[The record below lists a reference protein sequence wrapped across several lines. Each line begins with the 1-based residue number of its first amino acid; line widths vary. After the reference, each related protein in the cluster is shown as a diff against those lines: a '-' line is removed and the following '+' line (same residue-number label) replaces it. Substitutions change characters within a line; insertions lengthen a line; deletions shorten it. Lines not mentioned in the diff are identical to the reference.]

1 MGDKNIQKGKQKGTN
16 LTCGITSSER
26 AKELGK
32 KGGLSKGKNASKR
45 REMKET
51 LNIFLDMSIRSGRTT
66 DIDNVNSLPELAER
80 NITVAEAMA
89 IKVVQKAL
97 NGDLNAFE
105 LIRDTI
111 GERPHEK
118 VEISHNEAE
127 TTKLDSILEQLKENE
142 DEKWISIIWKVY
154 RFYEA

>member
-16 LTCGITSSER
+16 LKCGITSSEK

-32 KGGLSKGKNASKR
+32 KGGIAKRENDKKR

-51 LNIFLDMSIRSGRTT
+51 LNIFLDMSIKSGRTT
-66 DIDNVNSLPELAER
+66 DIDNVKSLPELAER

-97 NGDLNAFE
+97 NGNLKAFE
-105 LIRDTI
+105 LIRDTNC
-111 GERPHEK
+111 ERPHEK
-118 VEISHNEAE
+118 LEISHNEAE
-127 TTKLDSILEQLKENE
+127 TSKLDSLLGQLKGNE
-142 DEKWISIIWKVY
+142 D
-154 RFYEA
+154 